1 MVVRQRR
8 PRLSCSRAV
17 VSHRSGRPWR
27 AQPDGVCGR
36 RPSPGRRLLVDSWSR
51 LRRGLRA
58 RMLGFATPMAG
69 IVQATHK
76 A

>member
-36 RPSPGRRLLVDSWSR
+36 RPSPGRRLLVQAAAG
-51 LRRGLRA
+51 GLHA